1 MQVDGVALIK
11 ARLRIRAEHPGR
23 GKPGKPAKGTQEWL
37 AEQAGISL
45 RALQYLEKGEGSAEN
60 LKWVCTVLNI
70 PVWESL
76 IFNQGSEYVD
86 CTAQRFID
94 FRPSLYPPHHPDSFL
109 NSSLQVTLDPLSIL
123 VSKGKFDAILLKE
136 VKGTL
141 HGLPNPI
148 PLTWLAEVLLTPNG
162 QGWLGWVR
170 EVEAMTLPAN
180 NTTVNIPIMFRQLAV
195 PPVSWGGFVS
205 SVEKTKT
212 SQLNLE
218 VCLDF
223 QNFTKEFTVYI
234 STDLLKILFADG
246 RKKYSSP
253 YPYRAQLKTIV

>member
-1 MQVDGVALIK
+1 MQVDGVTLIK
-11 ARLRIRAEHPGR
+11 ARLRIRTEHPGR
-23 GKPGKPAKGTQEWL
+23 GESGKPAKGTQEWL
-37 AEQAGISL
+37 AEQAGLSL
-45 RALQYLEKGEGSAEN
+45 RALQYLEQGEGSAES
-60 LKWVCTVLNI
+60 LKWVCTVLGI
-70 PVWESL
+70 PAWETL
-76 IFNQGSEYVD
+76 ILNYGSEYVS
-86 CTAQRFID
+86 CTAKRFID
-94 FRPSLYPPHHPDSFL
+94 FRPSSYPPHYPDIFL
-109 NSSLQVTLDPLSIL
+109 NSSLQISLDPLSIL
-123 VSKGKFDAILLKE
+123 VSQGKFESILLKE
-136 VKGTL
+136 VRGKL
-141 HGLPNPI
+141 CGLGEPI

-205 SVEKTKT
+205 SVEKTNT

-234 STDLLKILFADG
+234 STDLLKILFAEG

-253 YPYRAQLKTIV
+253 YPYRAQLNTIV

>member
-1 MQVDGVALIK
+1 MQVDGAALIK
-11 ARLRIRAEHPGR
+11 ARLRIRTEHPGR
-23 GKPGKPAKGTQEWL
+23 GESGKPAKGTQEWL
-37 AEQAGISL
+37 AEQAGLSL
-45 RALQYLEKGEGSAEN
+45 RALQYLEQGEGSTES
-60 LKWVCTVLNI
+60 LKWVCTVLGI
-70 PVWESL
+70 PAWETL
-76 IFNQGSEYVD
+76 ILNYGSEYVS
-86 CTAQRFID
+86 CTAKRFID
-94 FRPSLYPPHHPDSFL
+94 FRPSSYPPHYPDIFL
-109 NSSLQVTLDPLSIL
+109 NSSLQISLDPLSIL
-123 VSKGKFDAILLKE
+123 VSQGKFESILLKE
-136 VKGTL
+136 VRGKL
-141 HGLPNPI
+141 CGLGEPI

-195 PPVSWGGFVS
+195 PPVSWGDFVS
-205 SVEKTKT
+205 SVEKISA

-218 VCLDF
+218 VCLEF

-234 STDLLKILFADG
+234 STDLLKILFAEG